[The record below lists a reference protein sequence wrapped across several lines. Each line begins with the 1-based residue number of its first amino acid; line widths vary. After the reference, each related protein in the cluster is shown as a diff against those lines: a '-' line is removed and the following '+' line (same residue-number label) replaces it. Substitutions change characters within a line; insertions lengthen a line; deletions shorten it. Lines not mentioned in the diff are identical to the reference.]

1 MSHARERSPHDSD
14 RWRIDRR
21 LPVALVGAIALQTA
35 MAVWWASDLDGRVAS
50 LEEQRVTA
58 QAGQSADRAFH
69 IEQRIRLWDRVQEVQ
84 SRGNETNMR
93 LSRLE
98 GSVAGLSA
106 NIDRLVD
113 HVIGRSDPK

>member
-1 MSHARERSPHDSD
+1 MKPGPDEG
-14 RWRIDRR
+14 WRIDRR
-21 LPVALVGAIALQTA
+21 LPVALVGAILLQTA
-35 MAVWWASDLDGRVAS
+35 MAVWWASDIDGRVSS
-50 LEEQRVTA
+50 LEEQRVA
-58 QAGQSADRAFH
+58 ALAERSADRAFH
-69 IEQRIRLWDRVQEVQ
+69 IEQRLRLWDRLNDVQ

-113 HVIGRSDPK
+113 HVIGGAASR